1 MPAKLRECPECGGA
15 SLYVASVESAGAT
28 GPVLLP
34 GLGTF
39 LSYAKMQVVLCRDCG
54 LLRFYASEAARSRVA
69 GSAVWQGISSSNS

>member
-1 MPAKLRECPECGGA
+1 MAAKLRECPECGGV
-15 SLYVASVESAGAT
+15 SLYAASVESAGAA

-54 LLRFYASEAARSRVA
+54 LLRFYAPKAARSRVVH
-69 GSAVWQGISSSNS
+69 SAAWQRI